1 MKNGKFFA
9 GHTKLYILN
18 KKLLPMEQGLR
29 YMNTIL
35 VFLTVGLLIFS
46 AYPMIVSGGLTIVI
60 LIFVLA
66 GIVALATFIYTGE
79 FKRES

>member
-1 MKNGKFFA
+1 
-9 GHTKLYILN
+9 
-18 KKLLPMEQGLR
+18 MEQGLR

-66 GIVALATFIYTGE
+66 GIVALATFIYNGE
-79 FKRES
+79 FKREN

>member
-1 MKNGKFFA
+1 
-9 GHTKLYILN
+9 
-18 KKLLPMEQGLR
+18 MEQGLR

-46 AYPMIVSGGLTIVI
+46 AYPMIIGGGLTIAI

-79 FKRES
+79 FKREE

>member
-1 MKNGKFFA
+1 
-9 GHTKLYILN
+9 
-18 KKLLPMEQGLR
+18 
-29 YMNTIL
+29 MNTIL

-66 GIVALATFIYTGE
+66 GIVALSTFIYTGE

>member
-1 MKNGKFFA
+1 
-9 GHTKLYILN
+9 
-18 KKLLPMEQGLR
+18 MEQGLR

-35 VFLTVGLLIFS
+35 VFLTVGLLILS
-46 AYPMIVSGGLTIVI
+46 AYPMIIGGGLTIAI

-79 FKRES
+79 FKREE

>member
-1 MKNGKFFA
+1 MVD
-9 GHTKLYILN
+9 

-46 AYPMIVSGGLTIVI
+46 AYPMIIGGGLMIAI

-79 FKRES
+79 FKREV

>member
-1 MKNGKFFA
+1 MVD
-9 GHTKLYILN
+9 

-46 AYPMIVSGGLTIVI
+46 AYPMIIGGGLMIAI

-79 FKRES
+79 FKRET

>member
-1 MKNGKFFA
+1 
-9 GHTKLYILN
+9 
-18 KKLLPMEQGLR
+18 MEQGLR

-46 AYPMIVSGGLTIVI
+46 AYPMIIGGGISI
-60 LIFVLA
+60 AIMIFVLA

-79 FKRES
+79 FKS

>member
-1 MKNGKFFA
+1 
-9 GHTKLYILN
+9 
-18 KKLLPMEQGLR
+18 
-29 YMNTIL
+29 MNTIL

-46 AYPMIVSGGLTIVI
+46 AYPMIIGGGLMIAV

-79 FKRES
+79 FKREA